1 MGTVFNPMN
10 VMMGNPGKAGLPYF
24 GGGPPKAGQFSS
36 GPSTAKPSTGG
47 SVGPVVAGQFG
58 GGSPAQ
64 KPGSEMIRAGEFSG
78 QPPTGGTSPQPPNM
92 VGPESIRA
100 TGTGPFD
107 DAYRQDLATYA
118 GGLFGRPGGNLS
130 FNPTSNQPFGGAAT
144 GGGNAPVLGMPNT
157 LLQNA
162 LGGNPFSYTPP
173 PTPTPTPADGNPF
186 ETWLKQFMNQG
197 SGFRAPRV
205 AARA

>member
-1 MGTVFNPMN
+1 MGTMFNPAA

-47 SVGPVVAGQFG
+47 SVGPVVAGQFS
-58 GGSPAQ
+58 GGSPNPTSTGKSQ
-64 KPGSEMIRAGEFSG
+64 MIRAGEFN
-78 QPPTGGTSPQPPNM
+78 QPSTGGPNV
-92 VGPESIRA
+92 VGSESIRA
-100 TGTGPFD
+100 IGTGPFD

-144 GGGNAPVLGMPNT
+144 GGGTAPVLGMPNT

-173 PTPTPTPADGNPF
+173 VDPMATKPDGNPF

-197 SGFRAPRV
+197 SGFRAPRM